1 KLPKKTGYP
10 SDRTALHA
18 IMAFDKTPT
27 LEKHRTHESDTGSTT
42 VQVAVLTERINY
54 LTEHFRTH
62 KKDHH
67 SRQGLYRLI
76 GKRRRLLNY
85 MKRTDL
91 DGYRK
96 IVQDLGLR
104 Y

>member
-1 KLPKKTGYP
+1 
-10 SDRTALHA
+10 
-18 IMAFDKTPT
+18 MAFDKTPIIEQYKT
-27 LEKHRTHESDTGSTT
+27 SSDDTGSTS

-54 LTEHFRTH
+54 LNSHFRTH

-67 SRQGLYRLI
+67 SRRGLLKMVGR
-76 GKRRRLLNY
+76 RRRLLDY

-91 DGYRK
+91 EGYRK
-96 IVQDLGLR
+96 LISDLGLR